1 MEIVFWICGIAGLLA
16 MLAYAIIGAA
26 LLAAKY
32 RMTRVPSCM
41 QAPSS
46 GRPIA
51 DLRLQTR

>member
-32 RMTRVPSCM
+32 RMTQVPSCM